1 MKIFKQLMRDG
12 SFALKKRTLE
22 FKYRNE
28 INALKDTLIESGGAD
43 KCSVW
48 ASPAIDGNN
57 YAVLA
62 FNVNGPEKDLRFALV
77 PLEPSDTLSERT
89 VSRLE
94 EAGINWK
101 TFHIQT
107 NNS

>member
-28 INALKDTLIESGGAD
+28 INALKDALIESGGGD
-43 KCSVW
+43 KCSVF

-57 YAVLA
+57 YAVIAL
-62 FNVNGPEKDLRFALV
+62 NVNSPEKDLRFTFV

-89 VSRLE
+89 ISRLE

-101 TFHIQT
+101 TFCVQVK
-107 NNS
+107 

>member
-28 INALKDTLIESGGAD
+28 INALKDALIESGGEN
-43 KCSVW
+43 KCSVFS
-48 ASPAIDGNN
+48 SPAIDGNN
-57 YAVLA
+57 YAVIAL
-62 FNVNGPEKDLRFALV
+62 NVNSPEKDLRFTLV

-89 VSRLE
+89 ISCLE

-101 TFHIQT
+101 TFRV
-107 NNS
+107 

>member
-1 MKIFKQLMRDG
+1 MRDG

-28 INALKDTLIESGGAD
+28 INALKDTLIESGGGD